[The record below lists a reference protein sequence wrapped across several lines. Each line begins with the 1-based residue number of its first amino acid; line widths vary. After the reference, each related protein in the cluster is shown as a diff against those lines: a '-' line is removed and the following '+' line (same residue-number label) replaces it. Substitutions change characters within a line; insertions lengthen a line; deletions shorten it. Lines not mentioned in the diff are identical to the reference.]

1 MVSYLGRRFS
11 PSRTFVVLRR
21 GDEGDLAGARVKS
34 GKGQGELDDSVI
46 SQIDGPT
53 FPLFYLVDMIGADL
67 VEAEEVSSVR
77 TPPPLAAAAAAAAE
91 SAPS

>member
-1 MVSYLGRRFS
+1 MIWQEPAFSLGK
-11 PSRTFVVLRR
+11 
-21 GDEGDLAGARVKS
+21 DM
-34 GKGQGELDDSVI
+34 QGELDDSVI

-77 TPPPLAAAAAAAAE
+77 TPPPLAAAAAEAAE